1 MATKKYLE
9 LQDFSDVDLN
19 KELTEAKDEYIKLKF
34 DHAVKGLENPLSL
47 RSLRR
52 DISRLNTEV
61 RKRELAKMTEMEIGK
76 RDRLRLRRKLNKK

>member
-9 LQDFSDVDLN
+9 LQDFTDVDLN
-19 KELTEAKDEYIKLKF
+19 KELTEAKEEFIKLKF

-52 DISRLNTEV
+52 DISRLKTEV
-61 RKRELAKMTEMEIGK
+61 RKRELAKMSEIEMEKRGK
-76 RDRLRLRRKLNKK
+76 LRLRRKLNK